1 MRMLAAAVAIVVATT
16 SAAAQPRSTIKGDE
30 VAAREIDAA
39 FQRLAGLGSY
49 RMKIIPP
56 PGQQGA
62 DKMSMVMEFVNPD
75 RTRMVIDMEDT
86 ATIETIRVGQELRR
100 RITLKG
106 QMAQA
111 GAQSPSLVNQVL
123 GGGIFGFLGTILGA
137 IFDPIGFVT
146 NLATSAISNA
156 ISQAFINRLL
166 APVGG
171 NFRPGVWACLPA
183 PSADASSSS
192 SSGGEVTVARLDDA
206 TIDGARTRGYDMTVA
221 QQSGGRTT
229 TSKMRFFVLADRQL
243 PRRMETFDAEGKLQ
257 GGMDYYDYDAP
268 FTIDLPACPP

>member
-1 MRMLAAAVAIVVATT
+1 MRQMRMLAAAVAIVVAAT

-30 VAAREIDAA
+30 AAAREIDAA
-39 FQRLAGLGSY
+39 FQRLAGLRSY

-86 ATIETIRVGQELRR
+86 ATIEMIRVGQELRR

-111 GAQSPSLVNQVL
+111 GAQSPSLVNQIL
-123 GGGIFGFLGTILGA
+123 GGGIFGGLGTILGA

-146 NLATSAISNA
+146 NLVVSAISDA
-156 ISQAFINRLL
+156 IINRLL

-171 NFRPGVWACLPA
+171 NFRPGVWVCLQA

-192 SSGGEVTVARLDDA
+192 SSGGEVTIARLDDA

-221 QQSGGRTT
+221 QQSGGRTA
-229 TSKMRFFVLADRQL
+229 TSKMRLFVLADRQL
-243 PRRMETFDAEGKLQ
+243 PRRMETFDAAGRLQ